1 MSSRLVLNSA
11 ANVSVGMD
19 LAQAARFLR
28 AGGVLIFPTETF
40 YGMGCLAAHAEAVA
54 RVYQLKCRPVHK
66 PLPLLA
72 AHAAQVDD
80 VAELAAMPKGLAAFW
95 PGPLTVLLPAR
106 ACLPQA
112 LVNAEGQVAVRVTPH
127 PLAAQLA
134 VEAGGALTASS
145 ANLSGGEAVRSPQ
158 QLAPALLD
166 ALRHAAQEMPVSA
179 SGKDLLQNQQPILLG
194 GPPPAGGL
202 PSTVVEPLG
211 CAKDGTGRVRMLRA
225 GAVSVAELVAAGFT
239 VE

>member
-1 MSSRLVLNSA
+1 MELA
-11 ANVSVGMD
+11 A
-19 LAQAARFLR
+19 AARFLR
-28 AGGVLIFPTETF
+28 NGGVLVFPTETF
-40 YGMGCLAAHAEAVA
+40 YGLGCLAANAEAVA
-54 RVYQLKCRPVHK
+54 RVYQLKQRPVHK
-66 PLPLLA
+66 LLPLLA
-72 AHAAQVDD
+72 AHAAQVDA

-166 ALRHAAQEMPVSA
+166 ALRHAAQEMPISA

-211 CAKDGTGRVRMLRA
+211 CAKDGTGRLRMLRA

>member
-1 MSSRLVLNSA
+1 MN
-11 ANVSVGMD
+11 M
-19 LAQAARFLR
+19 AQAARFLR

-72 AHAAQVDD
+72 AHAAQVAD

-145 ANLSGGEAVRSPQ
+145 ANLSGGEAVRNPQ
-158 QLAPALLD
+158 QLDPALLD
-166 ALRHAAQEMPVSA
+166 ALQQMAQEIPMPA
-179 SGKDLLQNQQPILLG
+179 SGKDFMHNQQPILLG
-194 GPPPAGGL
+194 GPLPAGGL

-211 CAKDGTGRVRMLRA
+211 CAKEGAGRLRVLRA

>member
-11 ANVSVGMD
+11 ANDSAVMNM
-19 LAQAARFLR
+19 AQAARFLR

-145 ANLSGGEAVRSPQ
+145 ANLSGGEAVRNPQ
-158 QLAPALLD
+158 QLDPALLD
-166 ALRHAAQEMPVSA
+166 ALQQMAQEIPMPA
-179 SGKDLLQNQQPILLG
+179 SGKDFMHNQQPILLG
-194 GPPPAGGL
+194 GPSPAGGL

-211 CAKDGTGRVRMLRA
+211 CAKEGAGRLRVLRA
-225 GAVSVAELVAAGFT
+225 GAVSVAELVSAGFT

>member
-1 MSSRLVLNSA
+1 
-11 ANVSVGMD
+11 MD

-72 AHAAQVDD
+72 AQAAQVDD
-80 VAELAAMPKGLAAFW
+80 VAELAAMPQGLAAFW

-145 ANLSGGEAVRSPQ
+145 ANLSGGEAVRCPQ

-211 CAKDGTGRVRMLRA
+211 CAKDGTGRLRMLRA

>member
-1 MSSRLVLNSA
+1 M
-11 ANVSVGMD
+11 G

-166 ALRHAAQEMPVSA
+166 ALRHAAQEMPISA

-211 CAKDGTGRVRMLRA
+211 CAKDGTGRLRMLRA

>member
-166 ALRHAAQEMPVSA
+166 ALRHAAQEMPISA